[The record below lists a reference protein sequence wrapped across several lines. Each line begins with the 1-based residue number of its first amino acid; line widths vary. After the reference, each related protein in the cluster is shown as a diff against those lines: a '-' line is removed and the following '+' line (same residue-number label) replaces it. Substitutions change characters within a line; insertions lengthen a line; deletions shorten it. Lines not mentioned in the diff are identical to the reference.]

1 MQNLIDYIQNVSDD
15 EIYLVYLI
23 VIFISYLIYLVTNR
37 IILKSISHF
46 FKQTST
52 YVDDILIEKKVFNK
66 IPYLIPLIFIY
77 NLKDL
82 LPWFRVVERI
92 LLSFIALIILISLNA
107 FINALSDVYSRS
119 KFSNKL
125 NIKSYIQVLKLIVN
139 MLGIFVI
146 VAFLIGKSPVYLL
159 SGIGA
164 LTAVLLLVFK
174 DTILSLISSI
184 QISSNNLFKIGDW
197 VEAPQFGA
205 DGNVI
210 DIALH
215 SVKIQ
220 NWDKTISIIPTNK
233 LIDSSFKNW
242 RGMSESGGRRI
253 KRSIKIDM
261 NSIKFCSDSM
271 IEKFKRFNVITDYI
285 LSKLIEIEKY
295 NLVFSIEKIA
305 PFKKCSNSIL
315 TEPWLMYSSNEL
327 HPREKARLC
336 LGLEANDRRQLIVVC
351 WAGNQDDIHY
361 FYALAEKLKNKLDQ
375 CNVIFNSPVFG
386 LSHLNAWPL
395 LKYIQGIDALVGE
408 GGYNLVH
415 ESRQTKTPLF
425 SQPKKRLYDDQY
437 ERLVANECYESIED
451 LVFKLRSCSFSK
463 KKSEFENGLVQSV
476 KLIESF

>member
-1 MQNLIDYIQNVSDD
+1 MQNLIDYIQNVADD
-15 EIYLVYLI
+15 QIYLVYLI
-23 VIFISYLIYLVTNR
+23 VIFISYLIYLITNR

-46 FKQTST
+46 FKKTST

-82 LPWFRVVERI
+82 LPWFKAVENF
-92 LLSFIALIILISLNA
+92 LLSFFALIILISLNA
-107 FINALSDVYSRS
+107 FINALNEVYTRS

-139 MLGIFVI
+139 IFGIIVI
-146 VAFLIGKSPVYLL
+146 VAFLIGKSPVYFL

-174 DTILSLISSI
+174 DTILSLISSV

-205 DGNVI
+205 DGDVI

-261 NSIKFCSDSM
+261 TSIKFCSNSM
-271 IEKFKRFNVITDYI
+271 LEKFKKFNIISDYI
-285 LSKLIEIEKY
+285 VSKQVEIENHNLENNINDEAWLNGRSLTNIGTFRAYIEGYLKNHSSIHNEMTFLVRQLAPESDGLPIEIY
-295 NLVFSIEKIA
+295 VFS
-305 PFKKCSNSIL
+305 
-315 TEPWLMYSSNEL
+315 
-327 HPREKARLC
+327 
-336 LGLEANDRRQLIVVC
+336 NDTDWV
-351 WAGNQDDIHY
+351 N
-361 FYALAEKLKNKLDQ
+361 
-375 CNVIFNSPVFG
+375 
-386 LSHLNAWPL
+386 
-395 LKYIQGIDALVGE
+395 
-408 GGYNLVH
+408 
-415 ESRQTKTPLF
+415 
-425 SQPKKRLYDDQY
+425 
-437 ERLVANECYESIED
+437 YESIQAD
-451 LVFKLRSCSFSK
+451 IFDHLLAVL
-463 KKSEFENGLVQSV
+463 SEFELRVFQDPAGNDFKSM
-476 KLIESF
+476 KI